1 MLPLKELIS
10 QEWSQ
15 IQSST
20 LILLFASIV
29 GALFLLTLYSD
40 VMFQLMASSLPKCF
54 TSLNK
59 NCIRDKIVAIF
70 HIEM

>member
-20 LILLFASIV
+20 LIPLFASIV

-40 VMFQLMASSLPKCF
+40 VMFQLMASSLPKWF
-54 TSLNK
+54 N
-59 NCIRDKIVAIF
+59 V
-70 HIEM
+70 IE